1 MFCEICGMDNYHNFR
16 ICEKCNVEY
25 MNKKCFEENSFE
37 WFINYKW
44 LFNIDIEPEVQY
56 EMYMKKLNKS
66 NDNKRYYL
74 MTIAHRKHSK
84 NKFVFNQDNVGL
96 VEHFCQKF
104 VGVTQE
110 NIQKT
115 GFLEEMGFPLKSA
128 IYFVESGKDEDC
140 PKIHSHFLL
149 EFVNN
154 KNPNLSR
161 SVREC
166 WNKYFHENKIL
177 EKDEYNNIPFTEI
190 YLNDKLHYVIN
201 NYKDDHENFVDLE
214 INGGFGYLWMK
225 LKDLQI

>member
-1 MFCEICGMDNYHNFR
+1 MYCEICGNDNKNNFR
-16 ICEKCNVEY
+16 LCEECYNVI
-25 MNKKCFEENSFE
+25 NNKCFEENSFE

-44 LFNIDIEPEVQY
+44 LYTIDIEPEVQY
-56 EMYMKKLNKS
+56 EMFLKKLEKVH
-66 NDNKRYYL
+66 DNKRYYF

-84 NKFVFNQDNVGL
+84 NKFIFNQENVGL
-96 VEHFCQKF
+96 VERFCQKF

-128 IYFVESGKDEDC
+128 IYFCESGKDEDC

-166 WNKYFHENKIL
+166 WNKYFNENKIL
-177 EKDEYNNIPFTEI
+177 EKDEYHNIPFTEI

-201 NYKDDHENFVDLE
+201 DYKDDHENFVDLE
-214 INGGFGYLWMK
+214 INGGFGLLWMK